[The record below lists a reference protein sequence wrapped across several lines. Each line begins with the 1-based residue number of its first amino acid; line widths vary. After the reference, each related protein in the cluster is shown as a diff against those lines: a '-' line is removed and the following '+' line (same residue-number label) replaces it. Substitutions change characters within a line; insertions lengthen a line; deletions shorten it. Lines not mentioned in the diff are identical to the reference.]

1 MANSLKRYLALM
13 PKEEISNLFLHG
25 SCHPYF
31 PVIEISDSIE
41 EDEVN
46 KLLSLANPFD
56 YAFEKFL
63 VTFTTSTILAKG
75 KNVATSASV
84 FSTEVVDIFALTEEA
99 RRIGIS
105 GIDYEIK
112 PSPCE
117 SSFKSYLLEQQVN
130 EAFIGVREILSMMNV
145 KFKDGKKG
153 PALFRT
159 SGFVTAEDVKTAL
172 LIGED
177 ILAHSKDESI
187 WSYLLT
193 YTRHQPYPDG
203 IFGYALD
210 AIHIAFSH
218 AQGCEIDAD
227 MMKSNLWKGSIS
239 NQEPALFDSS
249 ESEILKLL
257 ASVIEKD
264 KGFKAK
270 IGKQSK
276 DFFSIAMTFLAI
288 KEELQKGA
296 EHVKSVYGSLS
307 QLLAISEDRLMPGS
321 IESFNKVLYL
331 VGVTL
336 GHRGVSDLG

>member
-1 MANSLKRYLALM
+1 MANSLKQYLALM
-13 PKEEISNLFLHG
+13 PKDEISNFFLHG

-31 PVIEISDSIE
+31 PIIEISDSIE
-41 EDEVN
+41 ENEIN

-63 VTFTTSTILAKG
+63 VTLSTSTILVKG
-75 KNVATSASV
+75 KNVVTSATM
-84 FSTEVVDIFALTEEA
+84 FSTDVVDIYALTEEA

-105 GIDYEIK
+105 GIEYEIK

-117 SSFKSYLLEQQVN
+117 SSFKSYLIEQQVN

-145 KFKDGKKG
+145 KFKDGKKA
-153 PALFRT
+153 PTLLRS
-159 SGFVTAEDVKTAL
+159 SGFVTEEDVKTAL

-210 AIHIAFSH
+210 VIHIAFSH
-218 AQGCEIDAD
+218 AQGCEIDNN

-239 NQEPALFDSS
+239 KLESALFDSS
-249 ESEILKLL
+249 KSEILKLL

-264 KGFKAK
+264 KGFKDK
-270 IGKQSK
+270 TGKQPK

-296 EHVKSVYGSLS
+296 EYVKSRYRSLS
-307 QLLAISEDRLMPGS
+307 QLLATSEDLFMPGS
-321 IESFNKVLYL
+321 IESYNKVIYL
-331 VGVTL
+331 IGATL
-336 GHRGVSDLG
+336 GHRGVSDLI